1 MLIPSLNLGLKRKA
15 LSLVELMVAILI
27 IGILTMVTAG
37 AVVKWMQW
45 QRDTDNPNSPGAIAL
60 KNIKDAVE
68 RIRAEITQKARQ
80 EFTQLSLNQKA
91 ALAKL
96 AEDLAA
102 QNNRSA
108 NPPFYVL
115 DANDPNA
122 RALAVYTN
130 WKIARWFPNKL
141 TYFTQ
146 NAMPFFC
153 DFYGDTNNAVIKSAV
168 ESSSL
173 PTAKMGYNSLANLG
187 TLTVI
192 EKRQM
197 LAVENSLYKQAF
209 TAYGGSPPAVSDPK
223 VVASSCLLITLTTH
237 PKGMKEEELTG
248 TIAIDSATK
257 VRYITGPAGT
267 PIYHLLHYVDYN
279 DYLKDKNYKAGSL
292 RIDVGYDPS

>member
-1 MLIPSLNLGLKRKA
+1 MKNPSLTLRKSRQG

-68 RIRAEITQKARQ
+68 RIRSEITQKARQ
-80 EFTQLSLNQKA
+80 EFTQLSLTQKG

-96 AEDLAA
+96 AEDLAS
-102 QNNRSA
+102 QNNRGA
-108 NPPFYVL
+108 NFYVL

-153 DFYGDTNNAVIKSAV
+153 DFYGDSNNATIKSAV

-173 PTAKMGYNSLANLG
+173 PTAKMGYNSLANLASM
-187 TLTVI
+187 TTI
-192 EKRQM
+192 EKRQL

-223 VVASSCLLITLTTH
+223 VVASSCLLMTLTTH
-237 PKGMKEEELTG
+237 SKGMKEEELTG
-248 TIAIDSATK
+248 AIAIDSATK